1 MKTVKGF
8 RMRKLG
14 LEYII
19 TAEGVE
25 LINFNK
31 MIALNESAAYL
42 WESVQEMEEFSVETL
57 ADLLVEQYGIDRE
70 LALKDSAA
78 VAQKWVEAGIAEE

>member
-1 MKTVKGF
+1 MKTIKGF

-42 WESVQEMEEFSVETL
+42 WESVQEMEEFSVDTL

-70 LALKDSAA
+70 LALKDSAS

>member
-1 MKTVKGF
+1 
-8 RMRKLG
+8 MRKLG
-14 LEYII
+14 REYII

-42 WESVQEMEEFSVETL
+42 WENVQDKEFTVETL
-57 ADLLVEQYGIDRE
+57 ADLLIEQYGIDRE
-70 LALKDSAA
+70 LALKDSGA

>member
-1 MKTVKGF
+1 MKTIKGF

-31 MIALNESAAYL
+31 MIALNESAAFL
-42 WESVQEMEEFSVETL
+42 WESVQDKEEFSVDTL

-78 VAQKWVEAGIAEE
+78 VAQKWIEAGIAEE

>member
-1 MKTVKGF
+1 
-8 RMRKLG
+8 MRKLG

-31 MIALNESAAYL
+31 MIALNESAAFL
-42 WESVQEMEEFSVETL
+42 WESVQDKEEFSVDTL

-78 VAQKWVEAGIAEE
+78 VAQKWIEAGIAEE

>member
-1 MKTVKGF
+1 MKTIKGF

-42 WESVQEMEEFSVETL
+42 WESVQEMEEFTVETL

-78 VAQKWVEAGIAEE
+78 VAQKWIEAGIAEE

>member
-1 MKTVKGF
+1 
-8 RMRKLG
+8 MRKLG
-14 LEYII
+14 REYII

-42 WESVQEMEEFSVETL
+42 WENVQDKEFTVETL

-78 VAQKWVEAGIAEE
+78 VAQKWIEAGIAEE

>member
-1 MKTVKGF
+1 
-8 RMRKLG
+8 MRKLG
-14 LEYII
+14 LEHII

-31 MIALNESAAYL
+31 MIALNESAAFL
-42 WESVQEMEEFSVETL
+42 WESVQDKDSFTVETL
-57 ADLLVEQYGIDRE
+57 ADLLVEQYGIDKE

-78 VAQKWVEAGIAEE
+78 VAAKWIEAGIAEE

>member
-1 MKTVKGF
+1 MKTIKGF

-14 LEYII
+14 REYII

-25 LINFNK
+25 LINFNR
-31 MIALNESAAYL
+31 MIALNESAAFL
-42 WESVQEMEEFSVETL
+42 WESVQDKEFTVDTL
-57 ADLLVEQYGIDRE
+57 ADLLVEEYGIDRE
-70 LALKDSAA
+70 LAIKDSGA

>member
-1 MKTVKGF
+1 MKTIKGF

-14 LEYII
+14 LEHII

-42 WESVQEMEEFSVETL
+42 WESVQEMEEFTVETL

-78 VAQKWVEAGIAEE
+78 VAAKWIEAGIAEE

>member
-1 MKTVKGF
+1 
-8 RMRKLG
+8 MRKLG

-31 MIALNESAAYL
+31 MIALNESAAFL
-42 WESVQEMEEFSVETL
+42 WESVQEKDEFTVETL

-78 VAQKWVEAGIAEE
+78 VAEKWIEAGIAEA

>member
-78 VAQKWVEAGIAEE
+78 VAQKWIEAGIAEE

>member
-1 MKTVKGF
+1 MKTFKGF

-42 WESVQEMEEFSVETL
+42 WESVQEMEEFSVDTL

-78 VAQKWVEAGIAEE
+78 VAQKWIEAGIAEE

>member
-42 WESVQEMEEFSVETL
+42 WESVQEMEEFTVETL

-78 VAQKWVEAGIAEE
+78 VAQKWIEAGIAEE

>member
-1 MKTVKGF
+1 MRTIKGF

-42 WESVQEMEEFSVETL
+42 WESVQEMEEFSVDTL

-78 VAQKWVEAGIAEE
+78 VAQKWIEAGIAEE

>member
-42 WESVQEMEEFSVETL
+42 WESVQEKEEFTVETL
-57 ADLLVEQYGIDRE
+57 ADLLVEQYGIDKE

>member
-1 MKTVKGF
+1 MKTIKGF

-42 WESVQEMEEFSVETL
+42 WESVQEMEEFSIDTL
-57 ADLLVEQYGIDRE
+57 ADLLVEQYGIDRD
-70 LALKDSAA
+70 LALKDSAS

>member
-1 MKTVKGF
+1 MKTINGF

-14 LEYII
+14 REYII

-42 WESVQEMEEFSVETL
+42 WENVQDKEFTVETL

-78 VAQKWVEAGIAEE
+78 VAQKWIEAGIAEE